1 MYRTLTRLMSPP
13 NTLSMQRV
21 FFLSFLAVMLF
32 GCNMNPNKEARI
44 EQLETELEQ
53 SKEKI
58 DVLESRIQALENA
71 RE

>member
-1 MYRTLTRLMSPP
+1 M
-13 NTLSMQRV
+13 LSMRHV
-21 FFLSFLAVMLF
+21 VLLSFLAVMLL

-53 SKEKI
+53 TKEKI